1 MHVKVSNYNLLGEG
15 EDEKDCYSGA
25 LQDKSRKPR
34 HKASS
39 PARLTFMK
47 SRTKQLIEVNTGD
60 DLQPS
65 RRQGIY
71 CVKKMIDHLAKTR
84 SLNMCSWNNRTYG

>member
-1 MHVKVSNYNLLGEG
+1 MHEKVSNFYLLGEG

-25 LQDKSRKPR
+25 LQDKSRKPG

-47 SRTKQLIEVNTGD
+47 SRTKQLLIEVNTGD
-60 DLQPS
+60 NLQPS

-71 CVKKMIDHLAKTR
+71 CVKKMIDHLEKHVA
-84 SLNMCSWNNRTYG
+84 